1 MTELRARI
9 EHAWQT
15 RLEAPERVIEITQVT
30 LREAQSTRNVPAYAA
45 SLCTQAYALA
55 LMSRC
60 DEAARMAARALE
72 IFETLGDVEGQARSL
87 LALASVHLNMDDY
100 GDTLKAGLHALSTYE
115 HLLPDLDRGDVYNTI
130 GVAYAYLEDWD
141 KAISFFEQALA
152 QARQHGRPIDE
163 LDTYNNIGYTLF
175 IQGRLAE
182 ALEYCERALTLA
194 RAQQGTY
201 VLAYILQSVGDIRF
215 ALGDLDLALAC
226 FSEGLALSRVLQNN
240 NYACSNL
247 RGLAQVYQKRGDLDT
262 ALINLQEAL
271 RLAGQQASA
280 RELSLVHEQ
289 LSALYEQRGE
299 MERALEHHRLFFQI
313 QKRVLSIRADQRLKG
328 LQVLHDLELAR
339 IEAESERQQNRIL
352 QQQVAQ
358 HEQHIRDLDAY
369 AHTVAHDLR
378 NPLSI
383 VTGVSEMLAEE
394 LGPHLDDLYR
404 EQVELIRQSGAKM
417 EQIVEEL
424 LLLSTQQREDDTQQ
438 VVEMARVFEEARKRL
453 SVIIANYEVE
463 VRVATALPPALGNA
477 AWLEEVWVNFLS
489 NAIKYGGL
497 PPRIEVGATLEE
509 DQVRYW
515 VRDNGDGIKP
525 ALQGKLFKEGVRLHV
540 REEGYGLGLAIV
552 RRIVER
558 LGGQVGVESTGRP
571 GKGAT
576 FWFTLHA
583 VDDREATAPASAP
596 PPAS

>member
-9 EHAWQT
+9 EHAWKT
-15 RLEAPERVIEITQVT
+15 RLEAPERVIEITRAT
-30 LREAQSTRNVPAYAA
+30 LREAQNASDVPAYAA
-45 SLCTQAYALA
+45 SLYTQAYALA

-60 DEAARMAARALE
+60 DEAVQQAGRALE
-72 IFETLGDVEGQARSL
+72 LFETLGEVEGQARSL
-87 LALASVHLNMDDY
+87 LALAAAHLNMDNY

-130 GVAYAYLEDWD
+130 GIAYAYLEDWD
-141 KAISFFEQALA
+141 KALSFFEQALD
-152 QARQHGRPIDE
+152 QARQHHNALDE

-175 IQGRLAE
+175 SQDRPAE
-182 ALEYCERALTLA
+182 ALEYCERALALA
-194 RAQQGTY
+194 RDQHGTY
-201 VLAYILQSVGDIRF
+201 MLAYILPSVGDIRL
-215 ALGDLDLALAC
+215 ALGDYDLALAC
-226 FSEGLALSRVLQNN
+226 FQEGLTVSQAIQNN

-247 RGLAQVYQKRGDLDT
+247 RGLAQVYRQRGDLDA
-262 ALINLQEAL
+262 ALATLQEAL
-271 RLAGQQASA
+271 RLAGQQSSP

-289 LSALYEQRGE
+289 LSSLYEQRGDLD
-299 MERALEHHRLFFQI
+299 RALEHHRTFFQL
-313 QKRVLSIRADQRLKG
+313 QKQLLSIRADQRLKG

-352 QQQVAQ
+352 QHQVTQ

-383 VTGVSEMLAEE
+383 VTGFSEMLVEE
-394 LGPHLDDLYR
+394 LGPQLDEVYR
-404 EQVELIRQSGAKM
+404 EQVELIRQSGVKM

-438 VVEMARVFEEARKRL
+438 VVAMARVFEEARKRL
-453 SVIIANYEVE
+453 SVIIANQEAEVLL
-463 VRVATALPPALGNA
+463 TTPLPPALGNA
-477 AWLEEVWVNFLS
+477 AWLEEVWVNYLS

-497 PPRIEVGATLEE
+497 PPHIEVGAAREE
-509 DQVRYW
+509 SQVRYW
-515 VRDNGDGIKP
+515 VRDNGDGVKP
-525 ALQGKLFKEGVRLHV
+525 AHQGRLFKEGVRLHT
-540 REEGYGLGLAIV
+540 REDGYGLGLAIV

-571 GKGAT
+571 GEGAT